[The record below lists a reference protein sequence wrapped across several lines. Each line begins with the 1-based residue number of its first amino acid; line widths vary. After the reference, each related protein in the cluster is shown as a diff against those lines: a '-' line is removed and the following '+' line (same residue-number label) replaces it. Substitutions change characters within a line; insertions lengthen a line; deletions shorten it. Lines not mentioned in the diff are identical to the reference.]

1 VKRMK
6 TIKSVGV
13 LLILILSFFCVWPS
27 TITRA
32 EDKNIVDQEIELYV
46 KYFIL
51 PTEEYWGCNVRFKV
65 FIPEMPN
72 LSKYENLIS
81 LELRMVEY
89 RSHGKERLFLNLTFG
104 IPPTDAEKVV
114 EEVLKLFNYTTLS
127 KIHESGPVSETNVTN
142 FLYIFGDLPCSV
154 ETVQDFLQYK
164 PETGFGKLINKNFL
178 SIYIP
183 GNATKGITY
192 LAYNWKKGFGWYLT
206 IESSLNG
213 RWSPGEKVVSLNEF
227 IGNEEPINANH
238 GLIRVSIW
246 NWTLGKYKYVMKPLS
261 ITPNGYIVKKEEESV
276 TYEWR
281 LDDFIQIQN
290 VIIHLETSK
299 ISKSQSNSTISAIA
313 IALGVI
319 TVVILLLLQK
329 RRKCKSSD
337 QFPFFLWARGLS
349 PRSSLTYPIQCGS
362 SLICTTL

>member
-13 LLILILSFFCVWPS
+13 LLVLAFLCVWLS

-32 EDKNIVDQEIELYV
+32 EDENIVNQEIEV
-46 KYFIL
+46 EVGYFIL

-72 LSKYENLIS
+72 LSKYENLMS

-89 RSHGKERLFLNLTFG
+89 RNNGKERLFLNLTFEG
-104 IPPTDAEKVV
+104 SPTDAEKVV
-114 EEVLKLFNYTTLS
+114 GEVLKLFNYTTLS
-127 KIHESGPVSETNVTN
+127 KIYESGPVSKTNVTD

-154 ETVQDFLQYK
+154 ETVQNFLQYK
-164 PETGFGKLINKNFL
+164 PVSGFGTLINKNFL

-192 LAYNWKKGFGWYLT
+192 LAYNWEKGLGWYLT

-213 RWSPGEKVVSLNEF
+213 QWSPGEKIVSLNEL
-227 IGNEEPINANH
+227 IGNEETIGANH
-238 GLIRVSIW
+238 GLIRVFIW
-246 NWTLGKYKYVMKPLS
+246 NWTLGKYKYIMKPLS
-261 ITPNGYIVKKEEESV
+261 ITPNGYTVEKEEESV

-281 LDDFIQIQN
+281 LDDFTQIQN
-290 VIIHLETSK
+290 VVIHLETSK
-299 ISKSQSNSTISAIA
+299 IPKTQSNLITYLIA
-313 IALGVI
+313 IVVGVI
-319 TVVILLLLQK
+319 ITLIVIAVVKMMRKNFYLSVLLGLI
-329 RRKCKSSD
+329 SSHSFNRD
-337 QFPFFLWARGLS
+337 SA
-349 PRSSLTYPIQCGS
+349 SSL
-362 SLICTTL
+362 